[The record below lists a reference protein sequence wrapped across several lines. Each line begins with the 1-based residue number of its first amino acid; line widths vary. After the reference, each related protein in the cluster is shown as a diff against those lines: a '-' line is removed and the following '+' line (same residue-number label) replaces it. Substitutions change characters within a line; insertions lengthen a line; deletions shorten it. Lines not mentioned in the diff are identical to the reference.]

1 MIRISRKDKIEMLD
15 RHHAGRDLK
24 LRKRQTSTTD
34 NRKSVQL
41 ISKLGKKIK

>member
-1 MIRISRKDKIEMLD
+1 MRLSRKDKVDSLD

-41 ISKLGKKIK
+41 ISKLGKKVK